1 MATRIRLQRHGK
13 KGKPFFHLVAADSRA
28 KRDGKFIEKLGT
40 YNPTANPAVI
50 DINFERTLSWV
61 QTGAEMS
68 DTARAILSYKGVL
81 YKSHLINGVK
91 KGALTMEQVE
101 ERFTLW
107 LNEKE
112 SKITSKID
120 SLAKNA
126 IASKTA
132 KMKAEADANIAKAAQ
147 IELKNTVVEEAVVE
161 ETPAEETVTEEI
173 VAEETPAEETVSE
186 EVVAEETTAE
196 ETVTEEVVAEE
207 TTAEETV
214 SEEVVAEETPAEE
227 ETVTEEVVA
236 EETTA
241 EETVTEEVVAEET
254 PAEET
259 ITEEVV
265 AEETPAE
272 ETVTEEDVSEEIPA
286 EETVTEEVVAEE
298 TPAEE
303 TPAEEKSADTAE

>member
-107 LNEKE
+107 VNEKE
-112 SKITSKID
+112 SKIINKID
-120 SLAKNA
+120 GLAAKA
-126 IASKTA
+126 IASKNA
-132 KMKAEADANIAKAAQ
+132 KMKSEADANIAKAAQ
-147 IELKNTVVEEAVVE
+147 IELKNTVVEEVVAE
-161 ETPAEETVTEEI
+161 ETPAEETVTEE
-173 VAEETPAEETVSE
+173 VASEETST
-186 EVVAEETTAE
+186 
-196 ETVTEEVVAEE
+196 
-207 TTAEETV
+207 
-214 SEEVVAEETPAEE
+214 
-227 ETVTEEVVA
+227 
-236 EETTA
+236 

-259 ITEEVV
+259 VTVEVV

-272 ETVTEEDVSEEIPA
+272 ETVTEEVVAEETPTEEIVTEEVVAEETPTEETVTEEVVAEETPA

>member
-107 LNEKE
+107 VNEKE
-112 SKITSKID
+112 SKIINKID
-120 SLAKNA
+120 GLAAKA
-126 IASKTA
+126 IASKNA
-132 KMKAEADANIAKAAQ
+132 KMKSEADANIAKAAQ
-147 IELKNTVVEEAVVE
+147 IELKNTVVEEVAAEENPAEETVTEEHVAEETPTEETVTEEVVAA
-161 ETPAEETVTEEI
+161 ETPAEETVTEEVI
-173 VAEETPAEETVSE
+173 AEETPTEETPTEETPIEETVTEEVIAEETP
-186 EVVAEETTAE
+186 TE

-207 TTAEETV
+207 T
-214 SEEVVAEETPAEE
+214 
-227 ETVTEEVVA
+227 
-236 EETTA
+236 
-241 EETVTEEVVAEET
+241 
-254 PAEET
+254 
-259 ITEEVV
+259 
-265 AEETPAE
+265 
-272 ETVTEEDVSEEIPA
+272 PA

-303 TPAEEKSADTAE
+303 TVTEEVVADETPAEETPAEEKSADTAE

>member
-107 LNEKE
+107 VNEKE
-112 SKITSKID
+112 SKIINKID
-120 SLAKNA
+120 GLAAKA
-126 IASKTA
+126 IASKNA
-132 KMKAEADANIAKAAQ
+132 KMKSEADANIAKAAQ
-147 IELKNTVVEEAVVE
+147 IELKNTVVEEVE
-161 ETPAEETVTEEI
+161 VSEEL
-173 VAEETPAEETVSE
+173 VAESSE
-186 EVVAEETTAE
+186 EVVLEDA
-196 ETVTEEVVAEE
+196 
-207 TTAEETV
+207 
-214 SEEVVAEETPAEE
+214 PA
-227 ETVTEEVVA
+227 
-236 EETTA
+236 
-241 EETVTEEVVAEET
+241 
-254 PAEET
+254 
-259 ITEEVV
+259 EEVV

-272 ETVTEEDVSEEIPA
+272 ETVTVEVVAAETTAEETVTEDVVAEETPA